1 MSYSYVSKLVD
12 RGELPFDPPPPE
24 SPDWNDAVLNPPG
37 TEDYPIF
44 VDARRY
50 AQDRQIPGGHYYTYQ
65 TQERDLADGPWM
77 RGTRWCR
84 AFPPKEP
91 TGPGLVPE
99 LQRKIVRQSRA
110 LAELHR
116 EVTELK
122 QTLAAVRAAVC

>member
-1 MSYSYVSKLVD
+1 MPYRIFSERID
-12 RGELPFDPPPPE
+12 RGQLPFDPPPPE
-24 SPDWNDAVLNPPG
+24 SSVWNDAVVRPPG

-50 AQDRQIPGGHYYTYQ
+50 AQERQIPGGHYYTYQ
-65 TQERDLADGPWM
+65 TKGRDLAVFPWM
-77 RGTRWCR
+77 RGTLWCR
-84 AFPPKEP
+84 ATPPKEP
-91 TGPGLVPE
+91 TGRGLVPE
-99 LQRKIVRQSRA
+99 LQRKIARQSRA